1 MPPEQRSTAK
11 HSRPGDALGARIKGW
26 EAASET
32 AMPPDRPF
40 VIRLDGVA
48 FRNYTK
54 GMTKPFDPRCGQSSG
69 LGR

>member
-1 MPPEQRSTAK
+1 MPSEQRSTAK
-11 HSRPGDALGARIKGW
+11 HNRPGDALGAEIKSW

-32 AMPPDRPF
+32 VMPSDRPF

-54 GMTKPFDPRCGQSSG
+54 GMTKPFDSR
-69 LGR
+69 